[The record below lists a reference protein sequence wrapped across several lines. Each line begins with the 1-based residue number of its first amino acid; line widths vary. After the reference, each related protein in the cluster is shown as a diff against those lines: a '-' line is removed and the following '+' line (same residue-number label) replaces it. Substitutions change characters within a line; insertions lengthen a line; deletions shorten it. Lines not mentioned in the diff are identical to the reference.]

1 MAADRI
7 CSILFYIAITVM
19 TSLMALQVINNKQS
33 ISCFANGRRTRQSF
47 GNRLFITG
55 IFVILFLCSALR
67 FDIGNDY
74 WKYTQTA
81 HEVYVGGYVVTEMG
95 FNFIVKLIYGL
106 CGSECYELVFALF
119 AFVTI
124 RIFLKAFYEQSVDF
138 SWTFF
143 LFMTM
148 GLYFQT
154 FNTVR
159 YYFALAIVLYSI
171 KYVLGKDR
179 ISFIFLILFAALFH
193 KSVLLV
199 IPVYWIATFE
209 WKKWHIIA
217 GFVTGA
223 LCFAGQK
230 IILKLA
236 LILYPSYK
244 GTVYLAGSDTFSSM
258 LRITMILGLYIWFVK
273 YKGAML
279 EEISR
284 FRELQFYARLNILSF
299 IVCAFFSFLPV
310 VTRIIYYFSVTQL
323 FMIPL
328 IINSIEEPKLKKRVE
343 KIIILVCVAYFA
355 VFLLQAH
362 QDGVKL
368 LPYKCW
374 LFEAER
380 FNFK

>member
-1 MAADRI
+1 METGRI
-7 CSILFYIAITVM
+7 CSILFYFAISLI
-19 TSLMALQVINNKQS
+19 TSLMAKQIITNVLS
-33 ISCFANGRRTRQSF
+33 ESCFVNGRRTRQNF
-47 GNRLFITG
+47 NNRLFITG
-55 IFVILFLCSALR
+55 IFVVLFLCSALR
-67 FDIGNDY
+67 FNIGNDY
-74 WKYTQTA
+74 WKYAQTA
-81 HEVYVGGYVVTEMG
+81 HEVYVGGYVVTEPG

-119 AFVTI
+119 AFATI
-124 RIFLKAFYEQSVDF
+124 FVFLKAFYKQSVDF
-138 SWTFF
+138 GLTFF

-154 FNTVR
+154 FNTIR

-171 KYVLGKDR
+171 KYVISKDW
-179 ISFIFLILFAALFH
+179 ISFVVVILFASLFH

-209 WKKWHIIA
+209 WKKCHIIA

-223 LCFAGQK
+223 FCFVGQK

-244 GTVYLAGSDTFSSM
+244 GTVYLEGSDTFSSM
-258 LRITMILGLYIWFVK
+258 LRIAIILGLYIWFIK
-273 YKGAML
+273 YKGEKL
-279 EEISR
+279 KEVSR
-284 FRELQFYARLNILSF
+284 LIELQFYVRLNLLSF

-328 IINSIEEPKLKKRVE
+328 IINNIADTKIRKRVE
-343 KIIILVCVAYFA
+343 KMVFVVSMVYFFF
-355 VFLLQAH
+355 FLLRAH

-368 LPYKCW
+368 LPYRSW
-374 LFEAER
+374 MFEVER
-380 FNFK
+380 LNFK

>member
-81 HEVYVGGYVVTEMG
+81 HEVYVGGYVVTELG

-159 YYFALAIVLYSI
+159 YYFALAIALYSI
-171 KYVLGKDR
+171 KYVLGKDW
-179 ISFIFLILFAALFH
+179 ISFVFLILFAALFH

-199 IPVYWIATFE
+199 IPVYWIAIFE

-258 LRITMILGLYIWFVK
+258 IRITMILGLYIWFVK
-273 YKGAML
+273 YKDAML

-310 VTRIIYYFSVTQL
+310 VTRIIYYFCITQL

-328 IINSIEEPKLKKRVE
+328 IINNIEEPKLRKRVE

-368 LPYKCW
+368 LPYKSW
-374 LFEAER
+374 LFETER
-380 FNFK
+380 FSFK

>member
-33 ISCFANGRRTRQSF
+33 ISCFINGRRTRQSF

-81 HEVYVGGYVVTEMG
+81 HEVYVGGYVVTEIG

-124 RIFLKAFYEQSVDF
+124 LIFLKAFYEQSVEF

-154 FNTVR
+154 FNTIR

-171 KYVLGKDR
+171 KYVLSKDW
-179 ISFIFLILFAALFH
+179 IGFIFLILCAALFH

-209 WKKWHIIA
+209 WKKWHIIS
-217 GFVTGA
+217 GFIMGA
-223 LCFAGQK
+223 LCFIGQK
-230 IILKLA
+230 LILKLA

-244 GTVYLAGSDTFSSM
+244 GTVYLEGSDTFSSM
-258 LRITMILGLYIWFVK
+258 LRIAMILGLYIWFIR
-273 YKGAML
+273 YKGDRL
-279 EEISR
+279 KEISR
-284 FRELQFYARLNILSF
+284 FNELQFYARLNILSF

-328 IINSIEEPKLKKRVE
+328 IINNIEESKLKKRVE

-355 VFLLQAH
+355 VFLIQAH

-368 LPYKCW
+368 LPYKSW